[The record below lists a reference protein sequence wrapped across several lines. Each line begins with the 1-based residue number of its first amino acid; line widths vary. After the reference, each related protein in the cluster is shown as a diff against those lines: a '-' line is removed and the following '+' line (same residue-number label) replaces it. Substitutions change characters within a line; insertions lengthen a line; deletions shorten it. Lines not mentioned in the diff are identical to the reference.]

1 MATNQKKNSRG
12 RRRRKQRKTK
22 RRKYRRGTKRRRK
35 RTRRRRGR
43 GILGNLGQ
51 HVIKA
56 SNMAMSLTPQG
67 QITKLSTKALC
78 NRNNPPPICK
88 SMTLTPKQRSNMVV
102 KSVSGG
108 ELN

>member
-12 RRRRKQRKTK
+12 RRRRKRQKTKRVKSRHKTK
-22 RRKYRRGTKRRRK
+22 RRR
-35 RTRRRRGR
+35 RTRRKRGR
-43 GILGNLGQ
+43 GIFGNLGQ